1 MHDHP
6 AGRQLRHARTF
17 LYYRVGQAYRRSAV
31 AQVTRDATAGSI
43 PSMPRPLSA
52 LEGTVPTNGVLSGPS
67 PGDLFSASDVTTRPL
82 AALGSGMRH
91 PDLLSHLDRP
101 VTVFARH
108 LTWCF
113 SAGSS

>member
-17 LYYRVGQAYRRSAV
+17 RYYRVEQAYRRSAM
-31 AQVTRDATAGSI
+31 AQVTRDVIAG
-43 PSMPRPLSA
+43 PSMLPRALSA
-52 LEGTVPTNGVLSGPS
+52 LEGTEPTKGVLSGPS
-67 PGDLFSASDVTTRPL
+67 PSDLFSASDVTTRPL

-101 VTVFARH
+101 VPVFARH
-108 LTWCF
+108 LTSCF
-113 SAGSS
+113 AVGPS